1 MSVGRP
7 SDDGVSDNDAPL
19 RDHTLLV
26 TGAGA
31 GFGRAIALAAAH
43 AGAQL
48 VLLGRT
54 AARLEAVHDRIIEA
68 GGAPPIIV
76 PGDLALLAEDGAA
89 ELASALADEVGPLH
103 GLVHAA
109 GELGSRVPLQF
120 YPPSQWQQVL
130 QVNLTAPFL
139 LTRAL
144 LPLLQSATAARVVFM
159 SSSVGIAGRAY
170 WGAYAVSKFGIEGLA
185 QVLHEELAGTSA
197 IGVHVVNPGAMR
209 TAMRAAA
216 YPGEDPATVA
226 DPAAL
231 APTIVELLRTD
242 RQDPRLRI
250 ELQPKPAVPGR

>member
-1 MSVGRP
+1 MCTT
-7 SDDGVSDNDAPL
+7 A
-19 RDHTLLV
+19 
-26 TGAGA
+26 
-31 GFGRAIALAAAH
+31 FLA
-43 AGAQL
+43 
-48 VLLGRT
+48 
-54 AARLEAVHDRIIEA
+54 A

-89 ELASALADEVGPLH
+89 ELAGALADEVGMLH
-103 GLVHAA
+103 GLVHVA

-144 LPLLQSATAARVVFM
+144 LPLLQAAPAARVIFM

-170 WGAYAVSKFGIEGLA
+170 WGAYPCRSSAWRVS
-185 QVLHEELAGTSA
+185 HRCCTRELAGTSA

-216 YPGEDPATVA
+216 YPGEDPASVA
-226 DPAAL
+226 QPDTL
-231 APTIVELLRTD
+231 APAIVALLRTD
-242 RQDPRLRI
+242 TRDARLRI
-250 ELQPKPAVPGR
+250 ELQPKPATLPR